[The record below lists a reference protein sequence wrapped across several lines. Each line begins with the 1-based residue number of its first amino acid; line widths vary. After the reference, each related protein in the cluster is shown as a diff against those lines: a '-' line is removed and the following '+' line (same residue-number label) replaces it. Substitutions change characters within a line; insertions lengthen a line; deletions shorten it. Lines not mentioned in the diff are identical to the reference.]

1 MAFHFQAQLASIMEV
16 LANSAVAEICQLVD
30 EGFASLRLEISRS
43 QRENLALKSKLRL
56 LEVQADGSP
65 QVVVTC
71 SRKEHQNE
79 DSSSLIPQQVTSM
92 VSVKKESVEE
102 ELQQCSMLDD
112 YQRPLSN
119 RSEMEN
125 FAPSNPCDAAES
137 HQRPQ
142 VDRNLP
148 ATNVS
153 PRIEE
158 QQPMTDEGDE
168 DGSMLNHYGPAP
180 ELSLRD
186 VADLTKD
193 GGESAEEQEGVP
205 GKFRT
210 AAEREPSDRE
220 NDFWREAAES
230 TSMKFDTSLGWSEAD
245 TAEQCLGS
253 APKIVCVNSRRD
265 GENNVAH
272 SGKLEADNS
281 SFDSSSFDD
290 LFSSPD
296 IALSLSARH
305 KGATDREAGLEDR
318 SSSYSY
324 PVSGES
330 SSALHSDGAGASSR
344 ERLWSCTQC
353 NSFFSSSRDLRLH
366 QRAHSG
372 ERVYHCQLCMKAFAH
387 QHQLKTHQR
396 VHTGEKPFSCAQC
409 GKRFSQSSHIKR
421 HMSVHTGEKPFS
433 CNVCGRRFSQS
444 CTLKV
449 HQAVH
454 TGERPYSCTKCGKSF
469 SVLGNLVRHQSVHIN
484 H

>member
-71 SRKEHQNE
+71 SRK
-79 DSSSLIPQQVTSM
+79 V
-92 VSVKKESVEE
+92 
-102 ELQQCSMLDD
+102 
-112 YQRPLSN
+112 
-119 RSEMEN
+119 
-125 FAPSNPCDAAES
+125 APSTPGDAAES
-137 HQRPQ
+137 HQRAQ

-148 ATNVS
+148 TINVS

-158 QQPMTDEGDE
+158 QQPVTDEADE
-168 DGSMLNHYGPAP
+168 DGSMLTHYGPAP

-193 GGESAEEQEGVP
+193 EGDSAEEQEGVP

-210 AAEREPSDRE
+210 AAEREPSSRE

-230 TSMKFDTSLGWSEAD
+230 ASMKFDPSLAWSEAD
-245 TAEQCLGS
+245 ADATEQCLGP
-253 APKIVCVNSRRD
+253 APKIVCVSSRRD

-296 IALSLSARH
+296 VALSLSARH
-305 KGATDREAGLEDR
+305 KSATDREAGVEDR

-324 PVSGES
+324 PLSGES
-330 SSALHSDGAGASSR
+330 TSALHSDGAGASSR

-353 NSFFSSSRDLRLH
+353 NSLFSSSRDLRLH
-366 QRAHSG
+366 QRAHTG